1 MQRNELHWGMNNI
14 RINGRVVTNGSVD
27 ISGDVSIPGIILY
40 YDMIFDL
47 QKEISL
53 VCRQS

>member
-1 MQRNELHWGMNNI
+1 MNNI